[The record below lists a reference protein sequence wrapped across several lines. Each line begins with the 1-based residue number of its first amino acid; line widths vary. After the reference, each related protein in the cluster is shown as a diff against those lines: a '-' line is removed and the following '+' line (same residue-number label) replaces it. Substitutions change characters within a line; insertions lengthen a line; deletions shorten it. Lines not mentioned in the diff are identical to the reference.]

1 MKMQKV
7 LTCKR
12 LVHLTGNHLQKSEMT
27 TGAGNRWRSL
37 AFFVVTFMT
46 FVVRN
51 LPRNVKGSS
60 CHLNQKC
67 E

>member
-12 LVHLTGNHLQKSEMT
+12 LVHLTGNHLQKANNRT
-27 TGAGNRWRSL
+27 LGNVWRLL
-37 AFFVVTFMT
+37 AFFVVIFMT